1 MAQYD
6 QIATPYD
13 ELMGDTGDIPHTF
26 LINPLMTSSLP
37 KEKDS
42 TVLDLGCGN
51 GYWTKLLAKKYKK
64 VVGID
69 NSQNLIQ
76 IAKSK
81 RQLTNI
87 EYKLVEIETGFPFN
101 NDYFDLVFS
110 NMVIHYIKNINKL
123 AKDLY
128 RIIKPNGLI
137 ILSFAHPIF
146 ESTKNP
152 YLKSTKTRTPYKT
165 STLGGS
171 AELTLQYES
180 LDSIIKKFLN
190 SGFKLLQQ
198 KDAFIPAD
206 LAEKYPR
213 YKDSIGLPRA
223 AILIFKKN

>member
-6 QIATPYD
+6 QIAKPYD
-13 ELMGDTGDIPHTF
+13 ELMGDSGDIPHSL
-26 LINPLMTSSLP
+26 LINPLMVSSLP
-37 KEKDS
+37 KEQDL

-51 GYWTKLLAKKYKK
+51 GYWTKLLAEKYKK

-76 IAKSK
+76 IAQSK
-81 RQLTNI
+81 RQLSNI
-87 EYKLVEIETGFPFN
+87 EYKLVEIETDFPLI

-123 AKDLY
+123 TQELY

-137 ILSFAHPIF
+137 ILSFVHPIF

-152 YLKSTKTRTPYKT
+152 SLKFAKTRTPYKT

-171 AELTLQYES
+171 AELTLQYEP
-180 LDSIIKKFLN
+180 LDSVIKNFLN
-190 SGFKLLQQ
+190 SGFKLVQQ
-198 KDAFIPAD
+198 KDAIITTV

-213 YKDSIGLPRA
+213 YKEYIGLPRA
-223 AILIFKKN
+223 AILVFRK

>member
-6 QIATPYD
+6 QIAKPYD

-26 LINPLMTSSLP
+26 LINPLMSSFLP
-37 KEKDS
+37 QEKDL

-69 NSQNLIQ
+69 NSQNLIK

-81 RQLTNI
+81 RQLSNI
-87 EYKLVEIETGFPFN
+87 EYKLVEIEADFPFT
-101 NDYFDLVFS
+101 NDSFDLIFS

-123 AKDLY
+123 AQELY

-146 ESTKNP
+146 ESSKNP
-152 YLKSTKTRTPYKT
+152 SLKSIKIRTPYKT
-165 STLGGS
+165 FTLGGS
-171 AELTLQYES
+171 AELTLQYEP
-180 LDSIIKKFLN
+180 LDLVIKKFLDAD
-190 SGFKLLQQ
+190 FKLVQQ
-198 KDAFIPAD
+198 KDAIIPLD
-206 LAEKYPR
+206 LTEKYPR
-213 YKDSIGLPRA
+213 YKEYIGLPRA
-223 AILIFKKN
+223 AILIFKK

>member
-6 QIATPYD
+6 QIAKPYD

-26 LINPLMTSSLP
+26 LINPLMSSFLP
-37 KEKDS
+37 QEKDL

-76 IAKSK
+76 IAKNK
-81 RQLTNI
+81 RQLSNI
-87 EYKLVEIETGFPFN
+87 EYKLVEIEADFPFN
-101 NDYFDLVFS
+101 NDSFDLVFS

-123 AKDLY
+123 AQELY

-146 ESTKNP
+146 ESSKNP
-152 YLKSTKTRTPYKT
+152 SLKSIKIRTLYKT
-165 STLGGS
+165 FTLGGS
-171 AELTLQYES
+171 AELTLQYEP
-180 LDSIIKKFLN
+180 LDLIIKKFLDAD
-190 SGFKLLQQ
+190 FKLVQQ
-198 KDAFIPAD
+198 KDAIIPTD

-213 YKDSIGLPRA
+213 YKEYIGLPRA
-223 AILIFKKN
+223 AILIFRK